1 MKDAAS
7 GFGMPLTFPLGVG
20 GAGLGEGGFGL
31 GAGAGEGGVG
41 GEGPGEGPGTGCA
54 GQSAF
59 PVQVLVGSVLHFP
72 PGPTQFPQVL
82 LSPHLLIV
90 GCARMCAYVCFDC
103 LLA

>member
-72 PGPTQFPQVL
+72 PGPTQFPQVF

-90 GCARMCAYVCFDC
+90 VCAGVCEC
-103 LLA
+103 LRA